1 MTSRSHQILEPS
13 SIMEAILTSLPSN
26 HDVYPTSSPDL
37 SEIYAAFSSLLRQLA
52 QSAPANDAATS
63 FSGESPALWLYNK
76 CSSLPSPLGPL
87 QFTLAALAALK
98 SSNKEQDMFDLFG
111 EQDVELLFEIMG
123 REAEL
128 SKVSEAEIRRV
139 AGEETPEL
147 DVSALD
153 VAAAATSNVEEQLLS
168 LRREAYEL
176 TNILT
181 TLRQDLPSSSIGP
194 GGSGTHTVQ
203 RKSDKEAEKMYKR
216 AVKQA
221 AIAIEKAKEAGAL
234 TVGDIKILTAMKDGT
249 EIDYSQLDPEWM
261 MQNTPM
267 GLDGMDEHQIALMK
281 ADLAPEGTKV
291 YDSSFK
297 KGLPKGAIR
306 EIREGYEQ
314 VIIPA
319 PVLDRS
325 KLPERIVLDEVL
337 GEEERRAFAGTKS
350 LNPMQST
357 VFDAAYRSRENLLI
371 CAPTGAGVSF
381 LCCCLM

>member
-1 MTSRSHQILEPS
+1 
-13 SIMEAILTSLPSN
+13 
-26 HDVYPTSSPDL
+26 
-37 SEIYAAFSSLLRQLA
+37 
-52 QSAPANDAATS
+52 
-63 FSGESPALWLYNK
+63 
-76 CSSLPSPLGPL
+76 
-87 QFTLAALAALK
+87 
-98 SSNKEQDMFDLFG
+98 MFDLFG
-111 EQDVELLFEIMG
+111 EQDVELLFEIMA

-234 TVGDIKILTAMKDGT
+234 TDGDIKILTAMKDGT

-261 MQNTPM
+261 MQNTSM

-337 GEEERRAFAGTKS
+337 GEEERRAFAGTTS